1 MAEQRER
8 FEAWWITQP
17 DTHISQLIRFAKGE
31 YSVAAQFA
39 WEGWEAAEAP
49 LLERIAELERQLV
62 ERKFVVELPE
72 DWKFTQEDNDSYQAM
87 VVGGQQMRELCKAA
101 ILAAGGEVR

>member
-1 MAEQRER
+1 MTEQRER

-17 DTHISQLIRFAKGE
+17 DTHISQLIRSAKGE

-49 LLERIAELERQLV
+49 LLERIAELERQLA

-72 DWKFTQEDNDSYQAM
+72 YQWSHTDQSGSYLRA
-87 VVGGQQMRELCKAA
+87 VIPVPDIKAA